1 MRGYKVFSS
10 DWTCR
15 GFQFEVG
22 KTYEENVTPLYCKR
36 GFHFCTELKDC
47 FNYYLFDPDNK
58 IAEVEALGDI
68 DTESESNTSKHCTN
82 KIKIIRELSWEEVL
96 KMINIG
102 KANTGR
108 CNTGDYNGGNNN
120 TGNYNAGHGN
130 SGNYNSGDWN
140 TGIYNS
146 GDYNGGT
153 ANIGNWNIGIYN
165 SGNFNSGD
173 CNYGNWNSGNCNSG
187 DYNSGDWNKS
197 NFSNGCFNTKDS
209 KISMFNKPSDWT
221 FEDWRTSEAAHL
233 LNKAQYTFFKWIC
246 SDNMTDEEKEQ
257 HPEYKTT
264 GGYLKKLNKTKC
276 MQIWWNGL
284 SSYEKN
290 VIMTLPNF
298 NAKIFKEITGI
309 NIKKKL

>member
-1 MRGYKVFSS
+1 MRGYKVFCP
-10 DWTCR
+10 DWTCL

-22 KTYEENVTPLYCKR
+22 KTYEENVTPLCCKR

-58 IAEVEALGDI
+58 VAEVEALGDI

-96 KMINIG
+96 KMINTG

-120 TGNYNAGHGN
+120 SGNYNAGHGN

-153 ANIGNWNIGIYN
+153 ANTGN
-165 SGNFNSGD
+165 
-173 CNYGNWNSGNCNSG
+173 
-187 DYNSGDWNKS
+187 WNKS

-209 KISMFNKPSDWT
+209 KILMFNKPSDWT

-233 LNKAQYTFFKWIC
+233 
-246 SDNMTDEEKEQ
+246 
-257 HPEYKTT
+257 
-264 GGYLKKLNKTKC
+264 
-276 MQIWWNGL
+276 
-284 SSYEKN
+284 
-290 VIMTLPNF
+290 
-298 NAKIFKEITGI
+298 
-309 NIKKKL
+309 